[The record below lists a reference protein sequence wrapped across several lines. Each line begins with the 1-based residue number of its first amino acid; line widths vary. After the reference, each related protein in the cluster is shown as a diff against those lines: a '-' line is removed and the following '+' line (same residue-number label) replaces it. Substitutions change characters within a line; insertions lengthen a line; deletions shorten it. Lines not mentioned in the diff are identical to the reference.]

1 MAVKSLWASEDHLK
15 KHHVDLKNHPFFPGM
30 VNYMNS
36 QPMGPMVLE
45 GLNLMKTGQV
55 MLGETN
61 SADSKLGTIRGDFFQ
76 LSWSEHQQF
85 SAEC

>member
-1 MAVKSLWASEDHLK
+1 
-15 KHHVDLKNHPFFPGM
+15 
-30 VNYMNS
+30 
-36 QPMGPMVLE
+36 MVLE